1 MFQRLPF
8 HVGLNT
14 LNPLPHSR
22 RVVLSP
28 GGGGW
33 GAYNPKIFANLP
45 VITKKKKRVGTPTCG
60 YLSLPSKSSEC

>member
-45 VITKKKKRVGTPTCG
+45 VITKKKKGWDSNLWVSIPT
-60 YLSLPSKSSEC
+60 L

>member
-45 VITKKKKRVGTPTCG
+45 VITKKKKKGWDSNLWVSIPT
-60 YLSLPSKSSEC
+60 L